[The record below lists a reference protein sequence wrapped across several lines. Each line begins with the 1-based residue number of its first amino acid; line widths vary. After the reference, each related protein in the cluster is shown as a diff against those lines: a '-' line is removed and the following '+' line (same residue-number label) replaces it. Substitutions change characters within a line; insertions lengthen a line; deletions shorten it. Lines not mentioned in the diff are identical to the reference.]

1 MPLHQN
7 TPTNIKLIQFIGP
20 VKESWKN
27 TLVKL
32 GCELYWYVPNNAF
45 IVKVPQS
52 SISLVKKLSFVRWVG
67 DYLPAYKLD
76 SSLAGTG
83 IEKVTITLLEP
94 TALNEVLACVNTSG
108 GEIIKTGGLVVI
120 ANLPQA
126 TIREVSEIEGVEF
139 IEPCEE
145 MKIFNNNG
153 QWITQT
159 GISENRKVWDKGI
172 RGEGQIIGE
181 TDTGIDYDHAAFRD
195 PNVQVVQNQVNQNHR
210 KIVLYQ
216 NFADGKDSDNSGHGT
231 HVVGTIAGDDS
242 YVGGT
247 SAYDGMAPKA
257 KLAFGDI
264 GYGDSL
270 SGIPADYNNL
280 FEPLYNAGA
289 RIISNS
295 WGSSSAS
302 YTSSARM
309 VDLFMWEH
317 KDCLILFANGNSGS
331 SGPKTVGSPATAK
344 SILSVGASRNSPNEN
359 EMAYFSSRGTT
370 TDGRLKPTLSAVG
383 YSLYSADSDGNLNT
397 NNSGYISMA
406 GTSMATPCAAGN
418 AALVR
423 QYFME
428 GWYPTG
434 TKNPAN
440 AFTPSAA
447 LLKAVLM
454 VGCVELTGS
463 YTDMN
468 NEGKFPNNSQG
479 WGRINLDN
487 SLYFSGDTLG
497 LQIVDETGGLSTG
510 QYKEYQYTISSNAQP
525 FKVILTWTDYPGT
538 VGASKALVNDLDLK
552 VTASDGRE
560 YLGNVFSGKN
570 PGHSVSGGS
579 PDTLNVEE
587 GVILPTP
594 LTGTYTIRVTG
605 TNVPNGPQPFALAV
619 IGGFGSGGDT
629 TPPTISNVQVKN
641 ITQDSATITWITDE
655 PSTSVV
661 EYGTTTSYG
670 QTATGVSGVTAHSVT
685 LLGLTASTTYHFRV
699 KSADAAGNTA
709 TSTDYTF
716 TTLSAGDSTPPV
728 ISNVAVTNITSNSA
742 TVLWTTDEPSSS
754 IVEYGTTT
762 SYGQTASGA
771 GGVTSHSVL
780 LSGLTAST
788 TYHFR
793 VKSVDAAG
801 NTATSTD
808 YTFTTLPQG
817 GNDTTP
823 PVISNVTVSNITQ
836 DSATVTW
843 LTDEP
848 STSVCRIR
856 HGY

>member
-83 IEKVTITLLEP
+83 TEKVTLTLLEP

-280 FEPLYNAGA
+280 FEP
-289 RIISNS
+289 
-295 WGSSSAS
+295 
-302 YTSSARM
+302 
-309 VDLFMWEH
+309 
-317 KDCLILFANGNSGS
+317 
-331 SGPKTVGSPATAK
+331 
-344 SILSVGASRNSPNEN
+344 
-359 EMAYFSSRGTT
+359 
-370 TDGRLKPTLSAVG
+370 
-383 YSLYSADSDGNLNT
+383 
-397 NNSGYISMA
+397 
-406 GTSMATPCAAGN
+406 
-418 AALVR
+418 
-423 QYFME
+423 
-428 GWYPTG
+428 
-434 TKNPAN
+434 
-440 AFTPSAA
+440 
-447 LLKAVLM
+447 
-454 VGCVELTGS
+454 
-463 YTDMN
+463 
-468 NEGKFPNNSQG
+468 
-479 WGRINLDN
+479 
-487 SLYFSGDTLG
+487 
-497 LQIVDETGGLSTG
+497 
-510 QYKEYQYTISSNAQP
+510 
-525 FKVILTWTDYPGT
+525 
-538 VGASKALVNDLDLK
+538 
-552 VTASDGRE
+552 
-560 YLGNVFSGKN
+560 
-570 PGHSVSGGS
+570 
-579 PDTLNVEE
+579 
-587 GVILPTP
+587 
-594 LTGTYTIRVTG
+594 
-605 TNVPNGPQPFALAV
+605 
-619 IGGFGSGGDT
+619 
-629 TPPTISNVQVKN
+629 
-641 ITQDSATITWITDE
+641 
-655 PSTSVV
+655 
-661 EYGTTTSYG
+661 
-670 QTATGVSGVTAHSVT
+670 
-685 LLGLTASTTYHFRV
+685 
-699 KSADAAGNTA
+699 
-709 TSTDYTF
+709 
-716 TTLSAGDSTPPV
+716 
-728 ISNVAVTNITSNSA
+728 
-742 TVLWTTDEPSSS
+742 
-754 IVEYGTTT
+754 
-762 SYGQTASGA
+762 
-771 GGVTSHSVL
+771 
-780 LSGLTAST
+780 
-788 TYHFR
+788 
-793 VKSVDAAG
+793 
-801 NTATSTD
+801 
-808 YTFTTLPQG
+808 
-817 GNDTTP
+817 
-823 PVISNVTVSNITQ
+823 
-836 DSATVTW
+836 
-843 LTDEP
+843 
-848 STSVCRIR
+848 
-856 HGY
+856 